1 MSASNRIENILD
13 GLIAIAQKAT
23 RSDDEWVNFSLGN
36 TSEKFKEDVE
46 ANALFLRRSTP
57 QTCMRLVVA
66 LRKALKQRDETII
79 AYEFANG
86 RDEEQADQLIEKD
99 NKEILLLLEKQNHNE
114 KH

>member
-23 RSDDEWVNFSLGN
+23 RSDEEWANYSLG
-36 TSEKFKEDVE
+36 SPSVKFKEDVE
-46 ANALFLRRSTP
+46 ANALFIRRSTP

-66 LRKALKQRDETII
+66 LRKALKQRNETII

-86 RDEEQADQLIEKD
+86 RDEDQAHQLIEKD
-99 NKEILLLLEKQNHNE
+99 DKEILLLLEKQNHNE